1 MNAALYA
8 GMVPMSHAATG
19 DSGICSFAM
28 GAPFLGSWLVE
39 LPSCHGLGRPPFSS
53 PRDATAQRSLR
64 QQARVSSLKA
74 CHQVVAS
81 LQRSR
86 GLFLREVAGV
96 HDQQSLFF
104 AFGSLSERF
113 RMIRRGSYAR

>member
-1 MNAALYA
+1 MAEASTPGAVADVATYAL
-8 GMVPMSHAATG
+8 
-19 DSGICSFAM
+19 FM
-28 GAPFLGSWLVE
+28 GAPFLGVWLVE
-39 LPSCHGLGRPPFSS
+39 LPSCHGSGCPPFSS
-53 PRDATAQRSLR
+53 PRDATAQRPLR

-74 CHQVVAS
+74 CHLVVAS

-86 GLFLREVAGV
+86 GPFLREIAGV